1 MNGQAQLGA
10 QLIAVDDNDRGRL
23 DAVAIDL
30 HRLCQLG
37 DAVEIAAHAHLVVL
51 LDLVARM
58 GQRVEQIAVVG
69 QQQQTLGVV
78 VQTADRH
85 DTRTAAAY
93 QIGNR
98 LAAVLV
104 LHRRDIA
111 ARLVQ
116 H

>member
-1 MNGQAQLGA
+1 MLF
-10 QLIAVDDNDRGRL
+10 
-23 DAVAIDL
+23 
-30 HRLCQLG
+30 H
-37 DAVEIAAHAHLVVL
+37 
-51 LDLVARM
+51 LVARM
-58 GQRVEQIAVVG
+58 GQRVKQIAIVR

-85 DTRTAAAY
+85 NTRTAAAH
-93 QIGNR
+93 QISNR

>member
-1 MNGQAQLGA
+1 MLF
-10 QLIAVDDNDRGRL
+10 
-23 DAVAIDL
+23 
-30 HRLCQLG
+30 H
-37 DAVEIAAHAHLVVL
+37 
-51 LDLVARM
+51 LVARM

-85 DTRTAAAY
+85 NTRTAAAHEV
-93 QIGNR
+93 GNR

-104 LHRRDIA
+104 LHGGDVT